1 MKLLDARERS
11 EGCLGPFQ
19 RLWEETKQTNLPFQ
33 LKGRQLKF
41 HQLSWWMMKIAEQCG
56 IN

>member
-1 MKLLDARERS
+1 MKLLGAGERS

-19 RLWEETKQTNLPFQ
+19 RLWEETKQTSLPFQ

-41 HQLSWWMMKIAEQCG
+41 HQLSWWMVKIDEQCG